1 MWGIENCL
9 GKASA
14 MAQWLRALSVLVE
27 VSDLIPSP
35 HMVVKK
41 HPLNSSRDPTEI
53 YMVHIY
59 THAGKTIVYI
69 K

>member
-1 MWGIENCL
+1 
-9 GKASA
+9 
-14 MAQWLRALSVLVE
+14 MAQWLRALYALVE
-27 VSDLIPSP
+27 VLDSIPSP

-41 HPLNSSRDPTEI
+41 HPLNISKDPTEI

-59 THAGKTIVYI
+59 THGGKTLIYI